1 MQWDD
6 DDMEEFQE
14 VLRDAKRIVVLAGA
28 GLSAAS
34 GKVPLLL
41 YICIDPKYPN
51 EIISFTPSPLCHE
64 L

>member
-1 MQWDD
+1 MQWDE

-34 GKVPLLL
+34 GKDVLLL
-41 YICIDPKYPN
+41 YICIDLKYPN
-51 EIISFTPSPLCHE
+51 EIMSFTSPLYHE

>member
-6 DDMEEFQE
+6 DDIEEFQE

-34 GKVPLLL
+34 GKDILLL
-41 YICIDPKYPN
+41 YVCIDVKYPN
-51 EIISFTPSPLCHE
+51 EIISFTSSLYHE